1 MPSSCPT
8 HPTPPPLVPS
18 SPQVSA
24 SRRGLRNQIKSLWF
38 GKSKEE
44 TESAMPGVYT
54 YRSPESQIRQ
64 LADAAMML
72 QDVQLALDNYKLLAG
87 DYRKDKAWK
96 HFAAAQVSGCRRK
109 E

>member
-1 MPSSCPT
+1 M
-8 HPTPPPLVPS
+8 
-18 SPQVSA
+18 SA

-44 TESAMPGVYT
+44 SEASTPGAYT
-54 YRSPESQIRQ
+54 HRSPESQIRQ
-64 LADAAMML
+64 LADSAMML
-72 QDVQLALDNYKLLAG
+72 QDVQVALDNYKLLAG

-96 HFAAAQVSGCRRK
+96 HFAAAQVG